1 MTMPKIDLYAYSPAE
16 AELLCRMVEAATGEP
31 RPEGMPATDAVQ
43 RMLDAETRGFFTRV
57 LCAVMHYISEVGD
70 LEPQSRSAVLH

>member
-1 MTMPKIDLYAYSPAE
+1 
-16 AELLCRMVEAATGEP
+16 
-31 RPEGMPATDAVQ
+31 MPATDAVQ